1 MADYDVIV
9 VGGGISGLMSA
20 MTLSKH
26 RKRVLV
32 LEKRKNVGGN
42 CNSYTVDG
50 FQVDT
55 GVHAI
60 THLREGP
67 LRRLID
73 TYFDYT
79 PVLLDH
85 GTYYV
90 RTHKGI
96 SKIPSTLKE
105 FATFDVLPK
114 MDRLLLSQTITKAI
128 TQTTLG
134 TELTHQSMYDYLP
147 KGLSQDALDFID
159 AICHSLSGRS
169 MNETSVHRVMTG
181 SSIMRDS
188 VPENFWGDEEIAY
201 SYRALLMNHLSGGQ
215 IKEHLSVLTRL
226 AVNNIGY
233 SQAYPRGGLKSFL
246 NAVLYSM
253 SNAVEIKTS
262 SNVSGIFT
270 REGEV
275 KGVSTDENTY
285 TADAVVYTGFVREMS
300 DVVDNLPASYVK
312 ELEGIV
318 QTHSVTIW
326 LGLDSRLPEFDYK
339 GSEIWFKPR
348 AYWAM
353 PISNYD
359 AQLAPSG
366 KQLVG
371 FTFIADES
379 VPLAEDTK
387 RMYNTI
393 LEALPGIEDHIEM
406 KHSQIII
413 PEKAAVTIN
422 GYFAQ
427 PRTPIRNL
435 YLAGTDTDRRSM
447 GITRAGYSVL
457 ELLKVMRDDHHIK

>member
-26 RKRVLV
+26 HKKVLV
-32 LEKRKNVGGN
+32 LEKRSIVGGN
-42 CNSYTVDG
+42 CNSYDVDG

-60 THLREGP
+60 THLQVGP
-67 LRRLID
+67 LRRIID

-79 PVLLDH
+79 PVFIDH

-90 RTHKGI
+90 RSHRGL
-96 SKIPSTLKE
+96 SKIPSTIKE

-128 TQTTLG
+128 THSTLG
-134 TELTHQSMYDYLP
+134 TELTHQSMYDFLP
-147 KGLSQDALDFID
+147 NGLSQDAMDFID
-159 AICHSLSGRS
+159 AICYSLSGRP
-169 MNETSVHRVMTG
+169 MKETSVHRMLTG
-181 SSIMRDS
+181 SSLMRDS
-188 VPENFWGDEEIAY
+188 VPENFWGDEEIVRT
-201 SYRALLMNHLSGGQ
+201 YRALLINHLNGGQ
-215 IKEHLSVLTRL
+215 IREHLSVLSRL

-233 SQAYPRGGLKSFL
+233 SQAYPRKGLKSFL

-253 SNAVEIKTS
+253 SDSVEIKTS
-262 SNVSGIFT
+262 TKVERIFT
-270 REGEV
+270 REGML
-275 KGVSTDENTY
+275 KGVITDEDTY
-285 TADAVVYTGFVREMS
+285 TADAVVYTGFVKDMP
-300 DVVDNLPASYVK
+300 DVVDNLPASYIQD
-312 ELEGIV
+312 LEGIV
-318 QTHSVTIW
+318 QTRSATFW
-326 LGLDSRLPEFDYK
+326 LGLDAKLPEFDYK

-359 AQLAPSG
+359 EQLAPPG

-371 FTFIADES
+371 FTFIVDES
-379 VPLAEDTK
+379 VPISEDK
-387 RMYNTI
+387 ERMYNTI

-406 KHSQIII
+406 THFQTTI
-413 PEKAAVTIN
+413 PEKAAVTID

-427 PRTPIRNL
+427 PRTPIKNL

-457 ELLKVMRDDHHIK
+457 ELLKVMRDDHHIE